1 MVTGTASYSV
11 NIDNTKAITDQLKKL
26 ASLHVY
32 VGVPEA
38 EASRPG
44 EPINNAELAYI
55 QSNGSPLQN
64 IPARPILEP
73 VIERNK
79 KMIGDRFQ
87 TLSKKALNDPTVN
100 ITDELSKIGMIVRDK
115 VKDNFTNPDN
125 GWAPNSPATIA
136 AKGSNKPLI
145 DTGSLRKSI
154 EYVVA
159 P

>member
-11 NIDNTKAITDQLKKL
+11 NIDNTKTITDQLKKL

-55 QSNGSPLQN
+55 QSNGSPLKN

-73 VIERNK
+73 VIKKNE
-79 KMIGDRFQ
+79 KMISSRFQ
-87 TLSKKALNDPTVN
+87 ALATKSLNDPTVN
-100 ITDELSKIGMIVRDK
+100 INDELSKIGMIVRDK

>member
-1 MVTGTASYSV
+1 VVTCTASYKV
-11 NIDNTKAITDQLKKL
+11 GIDNTKAITDQLNKL

-32 VGVPEA
+32 VGVPES

-55 QSNGSPLQN
+55 QSNGSPLNN

-73 VIERNK
+73 VIKKNE
-79 KMIGDRFQ
+79 KMIGNRFQ
-87 TLSKKALNDPTVN
+87 ALAKKSLSDPTVN
-100 ITDELSKIGMIVRDK
+100 INDELSKIGMIVRDK

-125 GWAPNSPATIA
+125 GWAPNAPATIA
-136 AKGSNKPLI
+136 AKGSDKPLI
-145 DTGSLRKSI
+145 DTASLRKSI

>member
-1 MVTGTASYSV
+1 VVTGTASYTV
-11 NIDNTKAITDQLKKL
+11 NIDNTKTITDQLKKL

-55 QSNGSPLQN
+55 QSNGSPLKN

-73 VIERNK
+73 VIKKNE
-79 KMIGDRFQ
+79 KMISSRFHALA
-87 TLSKKALNDPTVN
+87 TKSLNDPTVN
-100 ITDELSKIGMIVRDK
+100 INDELSKIGMIVRDK

-154 EYVVA
+154 ENSVA